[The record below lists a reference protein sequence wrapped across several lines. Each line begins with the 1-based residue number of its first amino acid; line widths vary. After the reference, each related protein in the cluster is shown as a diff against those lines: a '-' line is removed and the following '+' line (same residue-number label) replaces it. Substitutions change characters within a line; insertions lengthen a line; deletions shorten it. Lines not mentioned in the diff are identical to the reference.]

1 MINLTWYTQKLET
14 NEVIAV
20 NKSKI
25 VLLTI
30 LIVLVLYCGAVIFVT
45 KPSTNAYESLFGSK
59 DNSAPAAS
67 APSAEAVQ
75 ADNKAEHDAILA
87 QAEKVAAEKAEEA
100 KKSASDYADAAI
112 AEAIAKLEIPEAK
125 TETVETFIQGD
136 TIIQREEFDL
146 QAHMPEIVDAVYA
159 QLLKDKDQI
168 LDMVI
173 DALIERLGT
182 EEEAET
188 KTETKV
194 ESKAD
199 AETEA
204 KAEAATEPE
213 AEATAPAA
221 EDVDYET
228 VRRQMR
234 EDEIRKMLDQLK
246 D

>member
-1 MINLTWYTQKLET
+1 M
-14 NEVIAV
+14 

>member
-1 MINLTWYTQKLET
+1 MTWYTQKLET

-168 LDMVI
+168 LDMII
-173 DALIERLGT
+173 DALIERLET

-188 KTETKV
+188 MTETKV